1 MLKMSTSSQIEVAEA
16 PVYDT
21 VQPEPAGADVIV
33 AGSVRAPINLVWQL
47 FRPFGPEIMR
57 WWPIYDWVKLEPPG
71 HDVVGAVRHF
81 KSNGRTYRERLILR
95 DDSTYTEQYE
105 FVDSDVPIPIERAI
119 TTVQMHAVS
128 DLETEVRWSSET
140 KVNPLF
146 LPVVKFTQRQ
156 AYYGAIESLARYFNP
171 AVEILDVRVV
181 GATLHPIWG
190 VVPPNAYV
198 EARIGSSQSHRTR
211 VRPLNTRPRWNENLQ
226 FNLGAMDRNI
236 DISIWSASLGRDTL
250 LGTAKVEIPSALG
263 TDWSQLTVILH
274 GAAAG
279 ELVIAVRRR
288 PEFQVLRETMS
299 LAKTL
304 GSRLGK
310 FVPPLGQLG
319 FEISMLDMAF
329 ANIESV
335 AQRYLSQTV
344 GTALHLGNGQ
354 SATDLAGTLLLDIGR
369 AAAGVQ
375 NTIEGLA
382 GQALALAQQV
392 IESIKQ
398 GDQAVYSYERYK
410 RLAQI
415 PDVPLE
421 NLPRMVKGLPL
432 QELLTPPQLGAMLQ
446 RGLEYAYSQFNLVER
461 FKTALLQRKDP
472 YESFLHGWVKKQP
485 AVVDHWKDD
494 AEFCRQLIQG
504 LHPLVIRTV
513 RSLAEIPPALLSL
526 SAQGKSLEELIR
538 DRRLF
543 ILDYALLAELKLYRN
558 MVFYAPIVLVY
569 RELLDDGTSRLNL
582 VGIQLTRNQGL
593 NVVYTAASSPPN
605 RYLYAKIQVACADNQ
620 YHQFISHLGIA
631 HLAMEPFIIA
641 HHNIFYAHPEHP
653 IGRLLDPHMR
663 QTIGI
668 NYMARQTLVA
678 PKGAF
683 TDTTF
688 APGTAQALQ
697 LFLSAWEMYDFTANS
712 FPEDLAARGFD
723 EAGTDGVQ
731 GYYYRDD
738 GFKIWRALETYI
750 GEVVNAVYA
759 NDNAVAA
766 DALIQQ
772 WALETSAPDRA
783 DIPGFPRAITS
794 RTQLVRTLTNIV
806 FQASA
811 FHSAVNFPQI
821 DYLSYIPNRPD
832 STLKK
837 MPEGEDDITMDFIYF
852 QALPNF
858 FVSNF
863 QVSFAMLLTTPAI
876 DTLWNS
882 PGLAKEFPEIHRRF
896 KENLQKISSDINERN
911 LALEA
916 LGKQPYPYLDPLRI
930 ATSVAI

>member
-1 MLKMSTSSQIEVAEA
+1 MSTSTQIEVSEA
-16 PVYDT
+16 PVYDI

-33 AGSVRAPINLVWQL
+33 AGSVRAPIKLVWDL

-57 WWPIYDWVKLEPPG
+57 WWPIYDWVKLQPPG
-71 HDVVGAVRHF
+71 HDVVGAIRHF
-81 KSNGRTYRERLILR
+81 KSNGRIYRERLILR
-95 DDSTYTEQYE
+95 DDSTHTEQYE
-105 FVDSDVPIPIERAI
+105 FVDSDVPIPIERVI
-119 TTVQMHAVS
+119 TTVQMHAVN

-146 LPVVKFTQRQ
+146 LPVVKLTQRQ

-171 AVEILDVRVV
+171 AVEILDLRVV
-181 GATLHPIWG
+181 GASLHPLWG
-190 VVPPNAYV
+190 LVPPNAYV
-198 EARIGSSQSHRTR
+198 EARIGPSQSKRTR

-226 FNLGAMDRNI
+226 FNVGALDRNI
-236 DISIWSASLGRDTL
+236 EISIWSASLGRDTL
-250 LGTAKVEIPSALG
+250 LGTARVELPSKVGPEWKQIS
-263 TDWSQLTVILH
+263 VMLH

-279 ELVIAVRRR
+279 ELLIALRCR

-319 FEISMLDMAF
+319 FEIGMLDTAF
-329 ANIESV
+329 ANAQSV
-335 AQRYLSQTV
+335 AQRYLSQTM
-344 GTALHLGNGQ
+344 GTALHLRNGE
-354 SATDLAGTLLLDIGR
+354 SVTDLAGTLLLDIGR

-382 GQALALAQQV
+382 SQALALAQQV

-398 GDQAVYSYERYK
+398 GDQDVYGYERYQRNPK
-410 RLAQI
+410 I

-432 QELLTPPQLGAMLQ
+432 QELLVPSQLGAMLQ
-446 RGLEYAYSQFNLVER
+446 RGLEYAYSEFDLVDR
-461 FKTALLQRKDP
+461 FKKALLRRDDP
-472 YESFLHGWVKKQP
+472 YESFLHGWVKRP
-485 AVVDHWKDD
+485 NPVVDHWKDD

-504 LHPLVIRTV
+504 LHPMMIRMV
-513 RSLAEIPPALLSL
+513 RSLAEIPPALSTL
-526 SAQGKSLEELIR
+526 SAQGKSLEELIQE
-538 DRRLF
+538 RRLF
-543 ILDYALLAELKLYRN
+543 ILDYALLAELKLYEN

-569 RELLDDGTSRLNL
+569 RELLEDGNSQLNL

-593 NVVYTAASSPPN
+593 NVVYTKSTSPEN

-620 YHQFISHLGIA
+620 YHQFVAHLGIA
-631 HLAMEPFIIA
+631 HLAMEPFVIA
-641 HHNIFYAHPEHP
+641 HHNVFYKTTHP
-653 IGRLLDPHMR
+653 IGKLLEPHFK

-678 PKGAF
+678 SKGAF
-683 TDTTF
+683 TDRTF

-697 LFLSAWEMYDFTANS
+697 LFLSAWEMYSFNTNA
-712 FPEDLAARGFD
+712 FPEELAARGFD
-723 EAGTDGVQ
+723 EEGTDGVQ
-731 GYYYRDD
+731 NYYYRDD
-738 GFKIWRALETYI
+738 GFKIWRAIESYV

-759 NDNAVAA
+759 NDNAVAG
-766 DALIQQ
+766 DALIQR
-772 WALETSAPDRA
+772 WAVEMTDPHRA
-783 DIPGFPRAITS
+783 DIPGFPKAITS
-794 RTQLVRTLTNIV
+794 RKHLVSTLTNII
-806 FQASA
+806 FQGSA

-821 DYLSYIPNRPD
+821 DYLSYVPNRPD
-832 STLKK
+832 CTMAK
-837 MPEGEDDITMDFIYF
+837 MPDGEDDITMDFIYF

-876 DTLWNS
+876 ETLWNS
-882 PGLAKEFPEIHRRF
+882 SGLDKDFPDIHRRF
-896 KENLQKISSDINERN
+896 QENLQKISNEITDRN
-911 LALEA
+911 RALEA
-916 LGKQPYPYLDPLRI
+916 AGKQPYPYLDPHRI
-930 ATSVAI
+930 AASVAI